1 LKNWQKS
8 SRKIEKRG
16 TLNHPCCSTSTHFVL
31 NRRISNVEVMKNVIK
46 FHNSTFVIRILLKP
60 PEHLQREILM
70 KVLVIGG
77 GGREHALV
85 WKIAQSPKVKKI
97 YCAPGNAGIADLA
110 TCLPIN
116 SGDINKLVEFAKK
129 EKIDL
134 TIVGPEDPL
143 CNGIVDIFEKEGLKV
158 FGASQKAVEIESS
171 KSFAKELMH
180 KYGIHTAAGK
190 TFTSYK
196 KAENYIRKIGAPV
209 VVKADGLAAGKGVM
223 VCETVS
229 KAIDAL
235 KLIIKKRAFG
245 DAGNKV
251 VVEECLTGEETSFLA
266 FTDGKNLLPLPSS
279 QDHKAIYDNDQ
290 GPNTGGMGAYS
301 SAPIVDRF
309 MHKKIMEEIMMP
321 TIQAMASEGRP
332 YKGVLYAGLM
342 IDKDRIKVLEFNARF
357 GDPEAQPLLMR
368 IKNDMVPI
376 MEATIEGTLDQ
387 CELEIDER
395 AAVCVV
401 MASKGYPG
409 SYKKGI
415 AISGLNDVKRMKD
428 VVVFHA
434 GTDKKEK
441 TIVTNGGRVLGV
453 TALGHSVKKAI
464 SRAYMAASRI
474 TWDGVY
480 YRKDIG
486 QKALKRIERPP
497 KVGIVMGSDSD
508 YQVMEETVAAL
519 KKFDIPF
526 EMTVASAHRSPEKA
540 YEFASSARKRGL
552 KVIIAGAGHAAHL
565 AGAIAAYTSL
575 PVIGVPIDSS
585 ALQGLDSLLST
596 VQMPPG
602 IPVATVAIGKPG
614 AKNAGILAAQILAVS
629 DARLEKMLDEYKK
642 EMAAKVEEK
651 ASNLQC
657 PI

>member
-1 LKNWQKS
+1 
-8 SRKIEKRG
+8 
-16 TLNHPCCSTSTHFVL
+16 
-31 NRRISNVEVMKNVIK
+31 
-46 FHNSTFVIRILLKP
+46 
-60 PEHLQREILM
+60 M

-97 YCAPGNAGIADLA
+97 YCAAGNAGIADMA

-116 SGDINKLVEFAKK
+116 SGDINKLLEFAKK

-158 FGASQKAVEIESS
+158 FGANQKAVEIESS
-171 KSFAKELMH
+171 KSFAKDLMN
-180 KYGIHTAAGK
+180 KYGINTAAGK

-196 KAENYIRKIGAPV
+196 KAEDYIRKTGAPV
-209 VVKADGLAAGKGVM
+209 VVKADGLAAGKGVI

-251 VVEECLTGEETSFLA
+251 VVEECLTGEEASFLA

-301 SAPIVDRF
+301 SAPIIDRY
-309 MHKKIMEEIMMP
+309 MHKKIMEEVMMP

-342 IDKDRIKVLEFNARF
+342 IDKGRIKVLEFNARF

-368 IKNDMVPI
+368 IKNDIVPI
-376 MEATIEGTLDQ
+376 MEATIEGTLDK
-387 CELEIDER
+387 CKLEIDDR
-395 AAVCVV
+395 AAVCLV

-415 AISGLNDVKRMKD
+415 PISGLKDIKRMKD

-434 GTDKKEK
+434 GTDKKDK
-441 TIVTNGGRVLGV
+441 KIVTNGGRVLGV
-453 TALGHSVKKAI
+453 TALGNSVKKAI
-464 SRAYMAASRI
+464 SKAYMAASRI

-486 QKALKRIERPP
+486 QKALKRIEQPP

-508 YQVMEETVAAL
+508 YKVMEETVAAL

-575 PVIGVPIDSS
+575 PVIGVPINSS

-614 AKNAGILAAQILAVS
+614 ARNAGILAAQILAVS
-629 DARLEKMLDEYKK
+629 DAGLEKMLDNYKK

-651 ASNLQC
+651 ASKLQGQ
-657 PI
+657 I

>member
-1 LKNWQKS
+1 
-8 SRKIEKRG
+8 
-16 TLNHPCCSTSTHFVL
+16 
-31 NRRISNVEVMKNVIK
+31 
-46 FHNSTFVIRILLKP
+46 
-60 PEHLQREILM
+60 M
-70 KVLVIGG
+70 KVLIIGG

-116 SGDINKLVEFAKK
+116 SGDINKLLEFAKK

-158 FGASQKAVEIESS
+158 FGANQKAVEIESS
-171 KSFAKELMH
+171 KSFAKDLMN
-180 KYGIHTAAGK
+180 KYGINTAAGK

-196 KAENYIRKIGAPV
+196 KAENYIRKTGAPV
-209 VVKADGLAAGKGVM
+209 VVKADGLAAGKGVI

-301 SAPIVDRF
+301 SAPIIDRY

-368 IKNDMVPI
+368 IKNDIVPI
-376 MEATIEGTLDQ
+376 MEATIEGTLDK
-387 CELEIDER
+387 CKLEIDDR

-415 AISGLNDVKRMKD
+415 PISGLKDVKRMKD

-434 GTDKKEK
+434 GTDKKDK
-441 TIVTNGGRVLGV
+441 KIVTNGGRVLGV
-453 TALGHSVKKAI
+453 TALGNSVKKAI

-486 QKALKRIERPP
+486 QKALKRIEQPP

-508 YQVMEETVAAL
+508 YKVMEETVAAL

-614 AKNAGILAAQILAVS
+614 ARNAGILAAQILAVS
-629 DARLEKMLDEYKK
+629 DAGLEKMLDNYKK

-651 ASNLQC
+651 AGKLQGQ
-657 PI
+657 I